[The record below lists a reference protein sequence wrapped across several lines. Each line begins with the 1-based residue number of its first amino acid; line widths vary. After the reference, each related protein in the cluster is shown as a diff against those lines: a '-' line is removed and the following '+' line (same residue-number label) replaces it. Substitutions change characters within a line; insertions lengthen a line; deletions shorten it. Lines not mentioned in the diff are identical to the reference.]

1 MTKGT
6 IISIVV
12 SCLLAVIGV
21 LQGVDWVHVIGSQ
34 SGGWVVAVLMGLSAL
49 LHAVTGSDGLLSTK
63 TASSPPR

>member
-21 LQGVDWVHVIGSQ
+21 LQGVDWIHVAGSQ
-34 SGGWVVAVLMGLSAL
+34 AAGWITAVLMGGSAL
-49 LHAVTGSDGLLSTK
+49 LHALTGDDGLLGK
-63 TASSPPR
+63 PK